1 MESGLVYLIR
11 ALADLYL
18 IAVALRLAL
27 QWVRADFRNQIVQFV
42 VNITNPLV
50 VPLQKVLA
58 PMYKIDTATLTVFVV
73 LQLGVVAL
81 LAGLTCIAMPDIIT
95 MLWLALIRGL
105 RMILNVYF
113 FVIFGYVLMSWI
125 AGGAYNPSLAML
137 SNLLRELADPVL
149 RPVQRLIPPIAG
161 WDLSPI
167 FLLLGLGAITR
178 MLVSPAQQIAAGF
191 MCPLGA
197 IL

>member
-1 MESGLVYLIR
+1 MQSGLVYILQS
-11 ALADLYL
+11 LADLYL

-27 QWVRADFRNQIVQFV
+27 QWVRADWRNPVVQFV

-50 VPLQKVLA
+50 VPLQKAL
-58 PMYKIDTATLTVFVV
+58 PPIYKIDTATLVV
-73 LQLGVVAL
+73 YLILQAIVTAV
-81 LAGLTCIAMPDIIT
+81 LAKLACNVMPDVLTLIGLAIIRSAR
-95 MLWLALIRGL
+95 L
-105 RMILNVYF
+105 ILNVYF

-125 AGGAYNPSLAML
+125 SSGDHNPSLAML
-137 SNLLRELADPVL
+137 GNLLRALASPVL
-149 RPVQRLIPPIAG
+149 QPVQRIIPPIAG

-167 FLLLGLGAITR
+167 FLLLILGAVTR
-178 MLVSPAQQIAAGF
+178 MMLGPAQQIAAGF

>member
-1 MESGLVYLIR
+1 MQSGLVYILQS
-11 ALADLYL
+11 LADLYL

-27 QWVRADFRNQIVQFV
+27 QWVRADWRNPVVQFV

-50 VPLQKVLA
+50 VPLQKVLQ
-58 PMYKIDTATLTVFVV
+58 PIYKIDTATLVV
-73 LQLGVVAL
+73 YLILQVIVTAVLTT
-81 LAGLTCIAMPDIIT
+81 LACAVMPDILTLIG
-95 MLWLALIRGL
+95 LAIIRSARL
-105 RMILNVYF
+105 ILNVYF

-125 AGGAYNPSLAML
+125 SSGDHNPSLAML
-137 SNLLRELADPVL
+137 GNLLRALASPVL
-149 RPVQRLIPPIAG
+149 QPVQRIIPPIAG

-167 FLLLGLGAITR
+167 FLLLILGAVTR
-178 MLVSPAQQIAAGF
+178 MMLGPAQQIAAGF

>member
-1 MESGLVYLIR
+1 MQSGLVYILQS
-11 ALADLYL
+11 LADLYL

-27 QWVRADFRNQIVQFV
+27 QWVRADWRNPVVQFV

-50 VPLQKVLA
+50 VPLQKVLQ
-58 PMYKIDTATLTVFVV
+58 PIYKIDTATLVV
-73 LQLGVVAL
+73 YLILQVIVTAVLTT
-81 LAGLTCIAMPDIIT
+81 LACAVMPDILTLIG
-95 MLWLALIRGL
+95 LAIIRSARL
-105 RMILNVYF
+105 ILNVYF

-125 AGGAYNPSLAML
+125 SSGGHNPSLAMVG
-137 SNLLRELADPVL
+137 NLLRSLASPVL
-149 RPVQRLIPPIAG
+149 QPVQRIIPPIAG

-167 FLLLGLGAITR
+167 FLLLILGAVTR
-178 MLVSPAQQIAAGF
+178 MMLGPAQQIAAGF